1 MSSSSDVGSGD
12 LEVSEGGLSGPKTI
26 LKSESLELR
35 EVIGGQ
41 EGRGDV

>member
-1 MSSSSDVGSGD
+1 MSSSSDVGSED
-12 LEVSEGGLSGPKTI
+12 LAVSEGGLTSAKTI